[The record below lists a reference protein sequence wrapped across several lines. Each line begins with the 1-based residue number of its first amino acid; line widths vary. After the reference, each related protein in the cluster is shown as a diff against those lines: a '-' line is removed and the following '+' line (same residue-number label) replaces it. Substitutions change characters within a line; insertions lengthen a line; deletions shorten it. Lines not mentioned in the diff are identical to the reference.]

1 MQHGPGLSKK
11 TCSKQALALI
21 FLSISSMTVVVTRVV
36 LRASPQTQL
45 ESARCQAVK
54 DDNMKVSTWG
64 WGWALQKGNLTEK
77 MHLKQIIWLMA
88 NQANPKLHETSDVLH
103 GFPIL
108 RQFKLIVLS
117 YDPHQT
123 NAFESLENC
132 VCGNPTFRWQSFR
145 KDEET
150 IRKANWGLKTEFYQ

>member
-77 MHLKQIIWLMA
+77 TPLKQIIWLMA

-123 NAFESLENC
+123 NALSLWKTVFVVTQHSVDNHL
-132 VCGNPTFRWQSFR
+132 GKTR
-145 KDEET
+145 KPFA
-150 IRKANWGLKTEFYQ
+150 RQTED